1 MGGAGRT
8 GRNPAPH
15 RRLGS
20 IRGWP
25 ARGGDGLEGR
35 VRRWREVD
43 DALPQSVE
51 AEEEWDFSGADDGA
65 DALHGGL
72 PTGAL
77 ERVGAPDAEGKRQLT
92 CPFILIFP
100 HRWAV

>member
-1 MGGAGRT
+1 MRGAGRT
-8 GRNPAPH
+8 GRDPAPH
-15 RRLGS
+15 RRPGS

-25 ARGGDGLEGR
+25 AREGDGLEGFDVEGR
-35 VRRWREVD
+35 VRRWREGD
-43 DALPQSVE
+43 DAIPESVE

-77 ERVGAPDAEGKRQLT
+77 ERVGAPDAEKET
-92 CPFILIFP
+92 TD
-100 HRWAV
+100 

>member
-1 MGGAGRT
+1 MSKGGSGGGGRSMT
-8 GRNPAPH
+8 PP
-15 RRLGS
+15 
-20 IRGWP
+20 
-25 ARGGDGLEGR
+25 
-35 VRRWREVD
+35 
-43 DALPQSVE
+43 PQSLE